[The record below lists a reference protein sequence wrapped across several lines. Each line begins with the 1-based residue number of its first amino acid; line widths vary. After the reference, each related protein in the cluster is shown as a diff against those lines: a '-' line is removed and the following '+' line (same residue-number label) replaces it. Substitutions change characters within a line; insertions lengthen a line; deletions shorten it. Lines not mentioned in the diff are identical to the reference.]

1 MNELK
6 WWGTGL
12 CLVGIALTSFNIF
25 PLNIIFGF
33 VGSGLWTLAGYLQ
46 RDTPLFLVEFVATIM
61 YAFGIIAYL
70 IYALVKWGLL

>member
-1 MNELK
+1 MNALK

-12 CLVGIALTSFNIF
+12 CLVGIALTSINIY
-25 PLNIIFGF
+25 PLNIVFGF
-33 VGSGLWTLAGYLQ
+33 IGSGLWTLAGYLQ

-70 IYALVKWGLL
+70 VYALVKWGLL

>member
-33 VGSGLWTLAGYLQ
+33 IGSGLWTLAGYLQ
-46 RDTPLFLVEFVATIM
+46 KDMPLFLVEFVATII
-61 YAFGIIAYL
+61 YAAGIISYIL
-70 IYALVKWGLL
+70 YTVIKWGLM